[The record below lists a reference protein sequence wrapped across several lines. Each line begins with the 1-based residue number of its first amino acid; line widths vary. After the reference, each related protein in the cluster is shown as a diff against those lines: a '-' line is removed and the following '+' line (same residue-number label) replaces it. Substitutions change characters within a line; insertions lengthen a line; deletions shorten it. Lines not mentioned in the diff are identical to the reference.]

1 MSLCLDA
8 WEVFRRLGSP
18 EGDLALA
25 QAVVYLASVPK
36 SNAVYAAHGAA
47 QKYVNEHPSYEVPL
61 RFRNAPTRLMD
72 DLGYGEGYRYD
83 HAEAD
88 AYAAGE
94 RYFPD
99 EMQDEQFYFP
109 TDRGLEQKIRE
120 RMATLRALD
129 EHARGKNSD

>member
-1 MSLCLDA
+1 MRFLYLLLMCCALP
-8 WEVFRRLGSP
+8 VFATKLP
-18 EGDLALA
+18 NIVLIMA
-25 QAVVYLASVPK
+25 
-36 SNAVYAAHGAA
+36 
-47 QKYVNEHPSYEVPL
+47 
-61 RFRNAPTRLMD
+61 D

-99 EMQDEQFYFP
+99 EMHDEQFYFP

-120 RMATLRALD
+120 RMATLRARD
-129 EHARGKNSD
+129 EHARDKISD